1 MKQFDLSVYL
11 LTHPVDDLLERVRQS
26 IAGGATLIQYRDKI
40 HGDREFLDTGRRVR
54 DIARAASIPF
64 IVNDRIDLALALDA
78 DGVHLGQEDTEAG
91 RARALIGPDRILGI
105 SAGSVEE
112 ARRAVAAGADYLGV
126 GDVFG
131 TATKNKE
138 EPPIGVDGLR
148 DVARAVSVP
157 IVAIGGVTLDNAPLA
172 IRAGASGV
180 SVISAILFAPDS
192 RAATDALV
200 RAVRTALA
208 SGECG
213 K

>member
-1 MKQFDLSVYL
+1 MRAFDLSVYL
-11 LTHPVDDLLERVRQS
+11 LTHPVDDLLDRVRDS
-26 IAGGATLIQYRDKI
+26 IAGGATLIQYRDKV

-64 IVNDRIDLALALDA
+64 IVNDRVDLALALDA
-78 DGVHLGQEDTEAG
+78 DGVHLGQEDIEAG

-105 SAGSVEE
+105 STSSVDE
-112 ARRAVAAGADYLGV
+112 ARRAIAAGANYLGV

-138 EPPIGVDGLR
+138 EGPIGVEGLR
-148 DVARAVSVP
+148 EIARAVAIP
-157 IVAIGGVTLDNAPLA
+157 IVAIGGVTLENAPLA

-192 RAATDALV
+192 RTATEGLA
-200 RAVRTALA
+200 RAIRTAFA
-208 SGECG
+208 ERACRQ
-213 K
+213 

>member
-1 MKQFDLSVYL
+1 M
-11 LTHPVDDLLERVRQS
+11 
-26 IAGGATLIQYRDKI
+26 
-40 HGDREFLDTGRRVR
+40 R

-105 SAGSVEE
+105 SAGSVDE
-112 ARRAVAAGADYLGV
+112 AKRAVAAGADYLGV

-138 EPPIGVDGLR
+138 APPIGVEGLR
-148 DVARAVSVP
+148 DIARAVSVP

-192 RAATDALV
+192 RKATEDLA

-208 SGECG
+208 ERTCG